1 MTKDLENKFFA
12 EFVDDGA
19 AAVCFHYIIET
30 YIYRRKPWR
39 TAEEVLDLV
48 SKKTEAFDLA
58 ACPIRHRKNLIDEIS
73 DNISSLNEKQA
84 EIYVIRIL
92 ENFWMF
98 ERVMTEGKEHV
109 IFINKLFLDKRG
121 TDKEGSIA
129 WYGRIWYYRL
139 FCFARLLAGVCAEHG
154 INLLD
159 IQRKRDIKIIDSL
172 NEAELSFFSVDGSFE
187 YGKTLLENL
196 NLPNGKHQKIDER
209 LQTEEA
215 KMYFQMA
222 IDRGLMSEDYKWI
235 GEKQLC
241 SWFCSKMSTKL
252 NLGKGMTADGK
263 ERINWKIFDFLGKK
277 DLRGGLNDVQKIR
290 TRPIGHEVID
300 EIFAD

>member
-1 MTKDLENKFFA
+1 MTKDLENKFFD
-12 EFVDDGA
+12 EFADDGA
-19 AAVCFHYIIET
+19 AAVCFHYLIDT
-30 YIYRRKPWR
+30 YIYMREPVRK
-39 TAEEVLDLV
+39 AEEVIEWV
-48 SKKTEAFDLA
+48 SKRTEAFDLS
-58 ACPIRHRKNLIDEIS
+58 ACPVNRRGRKNLVDEIS
-73 DNISSLNEKQA
+73 DNLDSLNEKQA
-84 EIYVIRIL
+84 ERYLIRIL
-92 ENFWMF
+92 ENFWLYQ
-98 ERVMTEGKEHV
+98 RVMTEGKEHE
-109 IFINKLFLDKRG
+109 LFLDIIR
-121 TDKEGSIA
+121 TDKVGSIE
-129 WYGRIWYYRL
+129 WFGRIWYFRL

-159 IQRKRDIKIIDSL
+159 VQRKRGIKIIDSL
-172 NEAELSFFSVDGSFE
+172 NVDELSFYPEDGSFI
-187 YGKTLLENL
+187 YAQTLLDNL

-215 KMYFQMA
+215 KVYFQRA
-222 IDRGLMSEDYKWI
+222 IDKGLMSEDYKWI

-263 ERINWKIFDFLGKK
+263 ERINWKIFDFFGIK

-300 EIFAD
+300 EIFDK